1 MEREKFVASEIFDI
15 FPSAVLVL
23 VLVLAGKL
31 YFQEKLVS
39 AEIFDVVGKNWSRP
53 KSLIFFPSV
62 VLVLVLTLAEKL
74 VSYKIFDIL
83 F

>member
-1 MEREKFVASEIFDI
+1 MEREKLVASEIFDI
-15 FPSAVLVL
+15 FPSAVLVLVFVLVL

-53 KSLIFFPSV
+53 KSLIFFHQ
-62 VLVLVLTLAEKL
+62 
-74 VSYKIFDIL
+74 
-83 F
+83 